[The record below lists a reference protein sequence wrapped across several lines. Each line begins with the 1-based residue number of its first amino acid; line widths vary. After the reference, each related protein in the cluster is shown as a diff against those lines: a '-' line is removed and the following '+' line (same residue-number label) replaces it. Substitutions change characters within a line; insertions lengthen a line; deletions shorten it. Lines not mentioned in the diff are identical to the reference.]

1 MRTFGMLTRPGW
13 LCLWG
18 GIALVVAARLLGIAE
33 LYVFGAVVLGLVAG
47 AIVYVR
53 LIRLDLQIDR
63 SVHPSHVHAG
73 QLSRVE
79 VRIRNVR
86 RSATPVLRLRDPV
99 SGTAGADLLVPPL
112 DQGAMSTASYRL
124 PTDRR
129 GIVRVGPLRV
139 VVGDPFGLAQA
150 NAVAAPEVEVTVYPV
165 VEAIRPVPYTSGTDP
180 LAGTL
185 HPHALGRVGDDFYAL
200 RPYVVG
206 DDLRRIHW
214 PSTARHDELLVRQ
227 QEQPWQ
233 GRTTVL
239 LDVRRATQDTAA
251 FEAAVSA
258 AASVVSANGAR
269 HDLVR
274 MVTTDGA
281 DSGFGAG
288 TGHTQALLEHL
299 AVVQQ
304 SSGASLRAMLDLIQR
319 DGQGAL
325 VVVVAQTTGDELQA
339 TARLRQRY
347 GLITVVQID
356 RSQGDRVAPARAR
369 NGGPT
374 GRAGPTSAAPGPG
387 DAASGSTLVRV
398 GPDTTFATAWDRA
411 LATSHR
417 AGRRVGSAR

>member
-1 MRTFGMLTRPGW
+1 MLTRPGW

-18 GIALVVAARLLGIAE
+18 GVALVVAARLLGIAE

-150 NAVAAPEVEVTVYPV
+150 SAMAAPQVEVTVYPV
-165 VEAIRPVPYTSGTDP
+165 VEDIRPVPYTSGTDP

-185 HPHALGRVGDDFYAL
+185 HPHAIGRVGDDFYAL

-258 AASVVSANGAR
+258 AASVVNANGAR

-356 RSQGDRVAPARAR
+356 RSKGDRVAPARAR
-369 NGGPT
+369 SGGSGPT
-374 GRAGPTSAAPGPG
+374 PAAPGAA

-411 LATSHR
+411 LATSRR
-417 AGRRVGSAR
+417 AGQRVGSPR